1 MKGTGPAHLFVYYQM
16 PYTINENGEVED
28 LKGAHKPIF
37 VLSDGEK
44 EKLRGKGIYFVRCTP
59 PGKAI
64 NSQGQNDNEVLF
76 GEISD

>member
-37 VLSDGEK
+37 VLSDGK
-44 EKLRGKGIYFVRCTP
+44 FNSNMGANRNAPFQTFANRYF
-59 PGKAI
+59 
-64 NSQGQNDNEVLF
+64 
-76 GEISD
+76 